1 MIKLYLKTVVVCS
14 LAAGISLLLACIF
27 EIYGL
32 SLFIE
37 NIFLGLFCSLLVVII
52 TSWLQF
58 KTEQQRIT
66 KEITPQLKHIIDDI
80 YFFKSIADYK
90 PPLPMY
96 EAEVFLDRVNKLRE
110 LDNKLS
116 ACWDLIYEQTYVSK
130 RKNSCREKTLRHLLI
145 SRTPLM
151 VMQNP
156 DFIKKADEV
165 ISSLK
170 IAVEAYISLADE
182 GYYKD
187 ELKKWLNPEAQSNC
201 NNDLIDNNRL

>member
-58 KTEQQRIT
+58 KAEQQRIT

-90 PPLPMY
+90 PPNPIYDAKIFM
-96 EAEVFLDRVNKLRE
+96 DRVNKLRE
-110 LDNKLS
+110 LDKKIS
-116 ACWDLIYEQTYVSK
+116 ECGDLVFEQTYVSK
-130 RKNSCREKTLRHLLI
+130 RKNSCREKTIRYLLI
-145 SRTPLM
+145 SRVPLM
-151 VMQNP
+151 SMQNP

-165 ISSLK
+165 IAALK
-170 IAVEAYISLADE
+170 IATEAYVSLADE

-187 ELKKWLNPEAQSNC
+187 ELKKWLN
-201 NNDLIDNNRL
+201 DI